1 MVPSQSG
8 GTVEGPNSMTTVV
21 VVDDVVVDVV
31 DALDVVVVATAAV
44 SVAVGL
50 TGGAVEEAE
59 VAEDTGVVVVGAS
72 VFWTDDPT
80 G

>member
-1 MVPSQSG
+1 
-8 GTVEGPNSMTTVV
+8 MTTVV